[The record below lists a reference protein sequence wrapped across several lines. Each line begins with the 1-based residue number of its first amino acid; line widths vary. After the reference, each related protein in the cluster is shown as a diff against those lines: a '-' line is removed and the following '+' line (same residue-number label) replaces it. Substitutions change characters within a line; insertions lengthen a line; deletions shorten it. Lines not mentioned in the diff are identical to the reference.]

1 MESRIISVTYGH
13 GTRNSEGVLSASGKL
28 YDYETSKNYRVGDT
42 VVVPVQHPKSGKL
55 YNTLAVVRLTT
66 GEDTASW
73 NQKADNLTAP
83 DRAVKPKNVGQRL
96 EVARRGGLDIQS
108 DRQVTIAT
116 LPGYKAR
123 DNNEKW
129 SEGTSRLVS
138 REE

>member
-13 GTRNSEGVLSASGKL
+13 GTRNSDGLLSASGKL
-28 YDYETSKNYRVGDT
+28 YDYETDKKYRVGDT

-66 GEDTASW
+66 GEDTENW
-73 NQKADNLTAP
+73 KQKADNLTDP
-83 DRAVKPKNVGQRL
+83 DKNKRPKNVSQRL
-96 EVARRGGLDIQS
+96 EIAKRQGLDVHS

-123 DNNEKW
+123 GNNEKW
-129 SEGTSRLVS
+129 SEGVSRLVS
-138 REE
+138 RED

>member
-13 GTRNSEGVLSASGKL
+13 GTRNSDGSLSASGKL
-28 YDYETSKNYRVGDT
+28 YDYETDKKYRVGDT

-66 GEDTASW
+66 GEDTTKW
-73 NQKADNLTAP
+73 KQKADNLTDP
-83 DRAVKPKNVGQRL
+83 DKNKKPKNVSQRL
-96 EVARRGGLDIQS
+96 EVAKRQGIDVQS

-123 DNNEKW
+123 GNNEKW
-129 SEGTSRLVS
+129 SEGASRLVS
-138 REE
+138 RED